1 MYCIIVLGD
10 KVTNDKK
17 IKDSTT
23 QNIPKDDQKKSGSH
37 VVTTNQSGN
46 LVISIG
52 TKVENKSSTNKKQ
65 SLEDSETEQK
75 LTTKY
80 QKTKNA
86 MNINKAEDDQLS
98 NGIKITEE
106 TNLYRIENKNT
117 TLKSSQYNLIFL
129 VV

>member
-1 MYCIIVLGD
+1 MLGD

-23 QNIPKDDQKKSGSH
+23 QYIPKDDQKKSGSH

-75 LTTKY
+75 QTTKY